1 MTQKLFHVYYGDV
14 ITRST
19 NNDEGIITVGLV
31 SDKID
36 TYNTWINPE
45 GMDSPVELAVV
56 DFRHTRINTGAFLQ
70 NKRLQ
75 KINGVNT
82 LVADIIVPKS
92 AMLRIKGRNGET
104 VEDGNAYDAV
114 KSGRIMGVSIEFDP
128 DPYPEHTRTDR
139 NGRIYYE
146 KWRLSRVTLL
156 DQPPSQD
163 SAFILAKKN
172 FRVSGLDNDDENDL
186 TQDMTF
192 LKHDMVDASKGD
204 TRCLARV
211 IDTNQD
217 GSYTLRDEAGTDFQS
232 NDVKEASPEQMR
244 SYIQGMH
251 KREDDESAAKPTD
264 EEEKNDDNEKSEGA
278 EIEKKEDDQEDE
290 ADKKNAAPATR
301 SVGEF
306 IKKAGTIYKIE
317 SVENE
322 VATLR
327 SLEGEAV
334 TSGNGEKLDDVTVS
348 DALAAMQSMLKTG
361 ETRSA
366 STFQKRIAELETALT
381 TKMANPALIPVE
393 PIAANTRESKGESP
407 VDLSLNKPQL
417 SPAEL
422 AKQALLRKTF

>member
-75 KINGVNT
+75 VINGVKT

-172 FRVSGLDNDDENDL
+172 FRVSGLDNDAENDL

-192 LKHDMVDASKGD
+192 SKHDMVDASKGD
-204 TRCLARV
+204 SRCLARV
-211 IDTNQD
+211 IDTNQN
-217 GSYTLRDEAGTDFQS
+217 GSYALRDEAGTDFES
-232 NDVKEASPEQMR
+232 SDVREASPEQMR
-244 SYIQGMH
+244 SYIQGVH
-251 KREDDESAAKPTD
+251 KREDEAAQPADVESENEAEEKTESAEVEQK
-264 EEEKNDDNEKSEGA
+264 ENE
-278 EIEKKEDDQEDE
+278 QEDE
-290 ADKKNAAPATR
+290 ANKKNAAPATR
-301 SVGEF
+301 AVGEF
-306 IKKAGTIYKIE
+306 VKKEGIVYRIE
-317 SVENE
+317 NIDSD

-348 DALAAMQSMLKTG
+348 DALHAMQMVMQTG

-366 STFQKRIAELETALT
+366 ETFQTRIAELETALT
-381 TKMANPALIPVE
+381 AKLANPALIPVE
-393 PIAANTRESKGESP
+393 PLTAQTRESKSESL
-407 VDLSLNKPQL
+407 VDLSPKKEQL
-417 SPAEL
+417 SPTEL
-422 AKQALLRKTF
+422 AKAALLRKTF